1 MKAVIMAAGRGTRIS
16 RHIQGKPKC
25 CVEFDGE
32 PIIRRTLRVLKS
44 HGIKDVAI
52 ITGYQSGEVIKAMQ
66 PHQAAVFYNP
76 FFDVTNSIASLWFA
90 KEFFSE
96 PDDTII
102 INGDLFIEDALL
114 EAIIDEKRSP
124 VFLADTSRIAEA
136 DYRFV
141 WKDDI
146 LSRYGKDIPNEETTG
161 EYVGIGKFDKSFFI
175 KFITKLDEMISS
187 QQSGK
192 WWEDIFYAF
201 VGTGTRI
208 YVKDIKGVFWAELDY
223 VEDYNRVIDYLKL
236 DPVTAKARQ
245 A

>member
-44 HGIKDVAI
+44 HGIRDVAL

-66 PHQAAVFYNP
+66 PHQPAVFYNP

-102 INGDLFIEDALL
+102 INGDLFIEDGLL
-114 EAIIDEKRSP
+114 EAILSESRSP
-124 VFLADTSRIAEA
+124 VFLADSSRIAEA

-141 WKDDI
+141 WRDGV
-146 LSRYGKDIPNEETTG
+146 LQRYGKDIPDADTTG

-175 KFITKLDEMISS
+175 KFLTKLDEMISS

-208 YVKDIKGVFWAELDY
+208 YVKDIAGVFWAELDY
-223 VEDYNRVIDYLKL
+223 VEDYNRVLAHLGIKSE
-236 DPVTAKARQ
+236 TA
-245 A
+245 

>member
-25 CVEFDGE
+25 CVEFNGE

-44 HGIKDVAI
+44 HGIRDVAL

-66 PHQAAVFYNP
+66 PYQPAVFYNP

-90 KEFFSE
+90 KEFFNE

-102 INGDLFIEDALL
+102 INGDLFIEDGLL
-114 EAIIDEKRSP
+114 QAILSEPRSP
-124 VFLADTSRIAEA
+124 VFLADSSRIAEA

-141 WKDDI
+141 WKDDV
-146 LSRYGKDIPNEETTG
+146 LQRYGKDIPDEDTTG

-208 YVKDIKGVFWAELDY
+208 YVKDIAGVFWAELDY
-223 VEDYNRVIDYLKL
+223 VEDYNRVLAHLGIK
-236 DPVTAKARQ
+236 PETAA
-245 A
+245 